1 LVSRQADFEEDEF
14 EDDEF
19 EEAEFE
25 ADAASEVEAV
35 L

>member
-1 LVSRQADFEEDEF
+1 VSRQADFEEDEF